1 MSQPAAATDKSAK
14 PGRNRLVLVAVAVVV
29 LAGGVGAAFWF
40 LGPSSAAKAQEAHV
54 EEEPAGKPGIV
65 ALDPFVVNLAD
76 AGGTRFLRLTLKLVV
91 QSVEHAKELSED
103 EVSRSRVRSTMIE
116 LLTQQAGE
124 RLVTP
129 EGKAELKAQIAERAS
144 HAMHDTKVLDV
155 LFSEFVVQF

>member
-1 MSQPAAATDKSAK
+1 MSQPAAATDASAK
-14 PGRNRLVLVAVAVVV
+14 PGRNRLVLIAVVAVV
-29 LAGGVGAAFWF
+29 LLGGGGAAFWF
-40 LGPSSAAKAQEAHV
+40 LGPSSAAEAQEAH
-54 EEEPAGKPGIV
+54 EPEPAGKPGIV

-91 QSVEHAKELSED
+91 QSEEHAKELSED
-103 EVSRSRVRSTMIE
+103 EVARSRVRSTMIE
-116 LLTQQAGE
+116 LLTLQTGE

-129 EGKAELKAQIAERAS
+129 EGKAELKTQIAERAG